1 MSVLE
6 RRHGQT
12 YDTGF
17 GGHTVLDMMARLS
30 ADPLPGNRSR
40 FISHARD
47 QQMAVERAWQ
57 DVVAGYVELKHIS
70 IGE

>member
-1 MSVLE
+1 
-6 RRHGQT
+6 
-12 YDTGF
+12 
-17 GGHTVLDMMARLS
+17 MMARLS